1 MLPNDW
7 PQGSGGRFGMPT
19 RSANSLDRL
28 DPGRAKHRMTNS
40 QRLATVRQCLNRW
53 LARQSTQVQDELEES
68 HHWRESILV
77 RDGFYCGRRFVAD
90 AYEAIWFLEE
100 DELKI
105 SNHLGEVLG
114 AYTPQEIS
122 EWVAALPE
130 DQTTQVQQ
138 EQPRR
143 AA

>member
-1 MLPNDW
+1 
-7 PQGSGGRFGMPT
+7 
-19 RSANSLDRL
+19 
-28 DPGRAKHRMTNS
+28 MTNS
-40 QRLATVRQCLNRW
+40 QRLASVRQCLNRW
-53 LARQSTQVQDELEES
+53 LAQQSTQVHDELEES
-68 HHWRESILV
+68 HLWRESILV

-105 SNHLGEVLG
+105 SNHLGEVLC

-122 EWVAALPE
+122 EWAAALAG
-130 DQTTQVQQ
+130 DQPVLPQNQTAPVQQ